1 MNKPPGLPPAS
12 KERSSRTAP
21 SARVWLVEDS
31 PLQRARAREL
41 LARHHAVETF
51 EDAEQALERLSS
63 GPPPD
68 VLVLDWRLPGVSGLD
83 ACRYVRERYDEVT
96 LPILMLSARGTHEDF
111 TEGLE
116 AGANDYVVKPFHD
129 AEMLARVA
137 GLLRV
142 RAQGERLREREA
154 HLSTTLSSISDAVI
168 TTDPVG
174 RVIFLN
180 PVAER
185 LTGWSTSE
193 AWQLPV
199 SEVFHVIDAV
209 TREPLDNP
217 VERALGFESVQHL
230 TRPALLLRKDGTE
243 VPIEDS
249 AAPIRT
255 GPSAPSGA
263 VLIFRDV
270 TEKMQV
276 SQRNEALTEQLRAS
290 EAEQALLLDAIP
302 VLVSYVNADER
313 YGRVNKAYEEWF
325 GISRDQMRNRKIRE
339 VIGEA
344 AYAVLGPYVRRGLAG
359 ESFSFEQHDVPYRLG
374 GKRDVRVSFIA
385 HQSPG
390 GSVDGYVAL
399 LQDITAQRKLEQE
412 REQHARQLQQQAEFE
427 QLLIGIVSH
436 DLRNP
441 LGAILMG
448 AERLKRLET
457 LPPEAHRPVERIQA
471 SATRAVKLV
480 KELLD
485 FTQARLGG
493 GIRLERA
500 PADLHQVCQAAVEEV
515 EAAHPTADVR
525 VAASGDG
532 HGAWDEERLA
542 QVVQNLLMN
551 ALKHGRPGA
560 PVQVETRG
568 EGAWVTLRV
577 HNEGPPIPA
586 SRIPDLFQPLQRG
599 TDAVDLASRSVGLGL
614 FIVKAIVDA
623 HQGHVEVESTA
634 ERGTTFTVSLPR

>member
-1 MNKPPGLPPAS
+1 M
-12 KERSSRTAP
+12 
-21 SARVWLVEDS
+21 WLVEDS

-68 VLVLDWRLPGVSGLD
+68 VLLLDWRLPGVSGLD

-96 LPILMLSARGTHEDF
+96 LPILMISTRGAHEDF
-111 TEGLE
+111 TEGLQ
-116 AGANDYVVKPFHD
+116 AGANDYVAKPFDD

-137 GLLRV
+137 SLLRV
-142 RAQGERLREREA
+142 RSQGERLREREA

-168 TTDPVG
+168 TTDKAG
-174 RVIFLN
+174 RVLFLN

-193 AWQLPV
+193 ALHLPV
-199 SEVFHVIDAV
+199 AEVFRVIDAA
-209 TREPLDNP
+209 TREPLENP
-217 VERALGFESVQHL
+217 VERALGLESVQRP
-230 TRPALLLRKDGTE
+230 TRPALLLRKDGKE

-255 GPSAPSGA
+255 GPDSSSGA

-270 TEKMQV
+270 TEKTEV
-276 SQRNEALTEQLRAS
+276 SRRNEALTEQLRVS

-325 GISRDQMRNRKIRE
+325 GISRDQLRNRKVRE

-359 ESFSFEQHDVPYRLG
+359 ESLSFEQHDVPYRLG

-385 HQSPG
+385 HQTPDG
-390 GSVDGYVAL
+390 AVDGYVAL
-399 LQDITAQRKLEQE
+399 LQDITMQRKLEQE

-448 AERLKRLET
+448 AERLKRLGIV
-457 LPPEAHRPVERIQA
+457 PPEALRTVERIQV

-493 GIRLERA
+493 GIRLERT
-500 PADLHQVCQAAVEEV
+500 PSDFHQVCQAATEEV
-515 EAAHPTADVR
+515 ETAHPDADVR
-525 VAASGDG
+525 VVASGDG
-532 HGAWDEERLA
+532 RGTWDADRLA
-542 QVVQNLLMN
+542 QVVQNLLTN

-568 EGAWVTLRV
+568 EDAQVTLRV
-577 HNEGPPIPA
+577 HNEGPPIAA
-586 SRIPDLFQPLQRG
+586 SQLPSLFQPLQRG
-599 TDAVDLASRSVGLGL
+599 TDAVDMASRSVGLGL

-623 HQGHVEVESTA
+623 HQGSVEVESTA